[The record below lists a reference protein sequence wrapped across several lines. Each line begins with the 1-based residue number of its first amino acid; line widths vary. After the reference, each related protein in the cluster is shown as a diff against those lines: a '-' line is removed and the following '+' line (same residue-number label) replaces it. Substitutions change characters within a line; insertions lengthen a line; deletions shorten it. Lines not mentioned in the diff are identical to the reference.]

1 MSRFTR
7 FTGVLLMSTLP
18 LAVLAEGGAPDASPA
33 NLPAISVVAAET
45 AHLTDRVIA
54 SGLIGAVE
62 TIFVQPQIEGQAID
76 EIMVDV
82 GDDVVQGQL
91 LARLSDT
98 ALQLQKSQLEAS
110 MASAE
115 AQIAQAR
122 AQITDAETARN
133 EAMKQWDRTK
143 QLLANGNV
151 SEATADQ
158 VKAAATSADVGLT
171 VARQGLL
178 SAQAQ
183 LKVVEAQM
191 ADVELRL
198 LRTNVIAPV
207 AGKITAKNAMV
218 GAIASG
224 ADQPLFVIA
233 REGRLELIADIAE
246 IDILKLSPGETA
258 KMMVVGL
265 PEAITGTVRLVEPT
279 LNTATRLGRVR
290 IALDDSSAVREG
302 MFAEADIT
310 VDERETLVIPVSAVG
325 GSADAPTVFKVTDGK
340 VVQTDVKTGIRDG
353 GLIEIVEGLA
363 KGDLVVAKA
372 GAFVR
377 DGDRVNP
384 VVTENELLAQH

>member
-1 MSRFTR
+1 MSMFRRFAP
-7 FTGVLLMSTLP
+7 LLLASALP
-18 LAVLAEGGAPDASPA
+18 FAALAEGETPAAAPA
-33 NLPAISVVAAET
+33 NLPAISVVAAESSR
-45 AHLTDRVIA
+45 LTDRVIA

-76 EIMVDV
+76 EILVDV

-110 MASAE
+110 MASVE

-133 EAMKQWDRTK
+133 ESMKQWDRTEK
-143 QLLANGNV
+143 LLANGNV
-151 SEATADQ
+151 SEAAADQ
-158 VKAAATSADVGLT
+158 VKAAATSADVRLT
-171 VARQGLL
+171 VSRQGLL

-191 ADVELRL
+191 ADVDLRL

-224 ADQPLFVIA
+224 AGQPLFVIA

-246 IDILKLSPGETA
+246 IDILKLQPDQKAVME
-258 KMMVVGL
+258 VVGL
-265 PEAITGTVRLVEPT
+265 AEPITGTVRLVEPT
-279 LNTATRLGRVR
+279 LNTATRLGRVK

-310 VDERETLVIPVSAVG
+310 TAERDTLVVPVSAVG

-340 VVQTDVKTGIRDG
+340 VIQTAVKTGIRDG

-384 VVTENELLAQH
+384 VVIKNDLLAGH